1 MRHPLRYADWSWR
14 EYAAAARCILSGRV
28 RNGRNPDRLATRLAA
43 MYAPSTVYPVN
54 FGHTA
59 LRLALDVF
67 RAAAPA
73 RTEVVVP
80 AYICPS
86 VVQTIEAAGLTAVPA
101 TVGADLNLLP
111 SAVGAAITQATLAVI
126 APHMFGCPARIAE
139 IESLCRD
146 AGVFLVD
153 DAAQVVGERCDG
165 RLLGSFGD
173 VGIVSF
179 AQSKAVV
186 TGVRGS
192 GGVLLVNNPE
202 LDAPLRS
209 AWARLPAPRGRLAAF
224 AHFVWNYQWSRHTGD
239 SGYYLQRLGEALGR
253 SPSANA
259 GDAAR
264 IANLDAAIA
273 LVQLAR
279 LPRIRERKI
288 AAAQAYRAALARIPG
303 VGVPQF
309 AEGRYLSRIMLSLPP
324 DADLATVRA
333 ELKRRGIDSRLGYQD
348 PVRAGQPD
356 DPALARARRLL
367 GLPFGGAMTT
377 SGIEEICGALR
388 SALAAAQAHPVERK
402 QNEPYQTAH

>member
-28 RNGRNPDRLATRLAA
+28 KHGRHPDRLATRLAA

-59 LRLALDVF
+59 IRIALDIF
-67 RAAAPA
+67 RSIEPA

-86 VVQTIEAAGLTAVPA
+86 VVETIAAAGLTAVPA
-101 TVGADLNLLP
+101 AVGADLNMAPAALG
-111 SAVGAAITQATLAVI
+111 AVLGPATLAVV

-139 IESLCRD
+139 IEAACRA
-146 AGVFLVD
+146 AGVFLID

-165 RLLGSFGD
+165 RLLGTFGD
-173 VGIVSF
+173 VGIISF

-192 GGVLLVNNPE
+192 GGVLLVNNRD
-202 LDAPLRS
+202 LDAPVRA
-209 AWARLPAPRGRLAAF
+209 AWSKLGAPGGRLAGF
-224 AHFVWNYQWSRHTGD
+224 AHFAWDYLWSRYTGD
-239 SGYYLQRLGEALGR
+239 TGYYLQRLGEALGR
-253 SPSANA
+253 KPQSAA
-259 GDAAR
+259 GPAR
-264 IANLDAAIA
+264 ISNLDAAIA
-273 LVQLAR
+273 LVQLQR

-288 AAAQAYRAALARIPG
+288 AAGEAYRAALSRIAG
-303 VGVPQF
+303 VCIPQY
-309 AEGRYLSRIMLSLPP
+309 APGRYLSRIMVSLPP
-324 DADLATVRA
+324 DTDLPALRA
-333 ELKRRGIDSRLGYQD
+333 ELKRRGVDTRLGYQA

-356 DPALARARRLL
+356 EPALARARRLL
-367 GLPFGGAMTT
+367 GLPFGGAMAPAR
-377 SGIEEICGALR
+377 IEEICGALR
-388 SALAAAQAHPVERK
+388 AALAAAQPHPLERK